1 MLLVGR
7 VPKIYICFVINVP
20 YSGRYSS
27 EFNGF
32 WCLWFSSYLSFLSHI
47 QAITENITVHLW
59 NKRVIRN
66 ILEVQKTSFSVL
78 PLQMEKKKT
87 NYQRD
92 FTIFLCYLLF
102 SIQYS
107 FCCAKIC
114 YCWFKQFFT
123 YPMESGMVICWTFV
137 CCKISNHIHSTS
149 KFSVW
154 MFFNGGLSLFSPSF
168 KKMFFFCF

>member
-1 MLLVGR
+1 M
-7 VPKIYICFVINVP
+7 
-20 YSGRYSS
+20 
-27 EFNGF
+27 
-32 WCLWFSSYLSFLSHI
+32 SHI
-47 QAITENITVHLW
+47 LGDIQANSMVSNASDSLAIFHFYHTFKLLL
-59 NKRVIRN
+59 K
-66 ILEVQKTSFSVL
+66 ILLCTCETNEWLEIYLKCKKPVFQFYHYKWR
-78 PLQMEKKKT
+78 KKT